1 MRPPTALEAQPCGPG
16 KSPRDPR
23 GEPSQKGAAAALW
36 CLPSVTAFPLPLT
49 TQALAELVAAQEAA
63 TPAGLM
69 AAMAGFVDPG
79 TADYLMRDSGARP
92 R

>member
-1 MRPPTALEAQPCGPG
+1 MARAKVPG
-16 KSPRDPR
+16 TREESLRRR
-23 GEPSQKGAAAALW
+23 GRRRRSGAAGACPA
-36 CLPSVTAFPLPLT
+36 SRASLPLT

>member
-1 MRPPTALEAQPCGPG
+1 MLKRGGGGALVPAQRHE
-16 KSPRDPR
+16 SRA
-23 GEPSQKGAAAALW
+23 S
-36 CLPSVTAFPLPLT
+36 LPLT
-49 TQALAELVAAQEAA
+49 TQAFAELVAAQEAA